1 MNELQI
7 TELNGQR
14 VLTTQQI
21 ADGYGTTNKV
31 ISNNFNNNRTRFEE
45 GKHFILLVGEYL
57 KEFLH
62 SQNLGTQNKIRKLY
76 LWTEKGALLHA
87 KSLGTDEAWDM
98 YDILVDTYFKVQEE
112 KQAPLTLDQ
121 QIALLAQGN
130 VNLNKKVEQIE
141 NSVLDLTDRFGL
153 PSNKAKVLQKKVA
166 SKVYMFTGGK
176 YSNAHK
182 KLGAKV
188 FREFYKDL
196 NNRFDVVKY
205 SDIPL
210 SRYDEATEY
219 LDMWQPSFN
228 TTLEIRGL
236 NSQTSFRN
244 TSSND

>member
-1 MNELQI
+1 MNQLITITQNENNDQVVSGRELHEFLGVKTPYTQWFKDMCKYGFI
-7 TELNGQR
+7 ENIDFVLVSEKSETNNPRNPFTTIINHALKLDMAKEISMIQRNEKGKQARQYFIEVEKELK
-14 VLTTQQI
+14 QQI
-21 ADGYGTTNKV
+21 LPQTP
-31 ISNNFNNNRTRFEE
+31 E
-45 GKHFILLVGEYL
+45 
-57 KEFLH
+57 
-62 SQNLGTQNKIRKLY
+62 
-76 LWTEKGALLHA
+76 
-87 KSLGTDEAWDM
+87 
-98 YDILVDTYFKVQEE
+98 
-112 KQAPLTLDQ
+112 Q

-236 NSQTSFRN
+236 NSQTSF
-244 TSSND
+244 DFEA

>member
-1 MNELQI
+1 M
-7 TELNGQR
+7 
-14 VLTTQQI
+14 TTQQI
-21 ADGYGTTNKV
+21 AEGYGTDSASITK
-31 ISNNFNNNRTRFEE
+31 NFNNNKSRFCE
-45 GKHFILLVGEYL
+45 GKHFFLLKGADL
-57 KEFLH
+57 KDFK
-62 SQNLGTQNKIRKLY
+62 SNIQNLDTVGKFANQLY

-112 KQAPLTLDQ
+112 KQLPQTPEQ

-236 NSQTSFRN
+236 NSQTSF
-244 TSSND
+244 DFEA

>member
-45 GKHFILLVGEYL
+45 GKHFVLLVGEYL

-62 SQNLGTQNKIRKLY
+62 SQNLGMQNKIRKLY

-112 KQAPLTLDQ
+112 KQLPQTPEQ

-236 NSQTSFRN
+236 NSQTSF
-244 TSSND
+244 DFEA

>member
-1 MNELQI
+1 MNQLITITQNENNEQVVSGRELHEFLGVKDHYTDWFKDMCKYGFTENIDFITLNELSEK
-7 TELNGQR
+7 TEGSRLVKRNIINHAIKLDMAKEISMIQR
-14 VLTTQQI
+14 
-21 ADGYGTTNKV
+21 N
-31 ISNNFNNNRTRFEE
+31 
-45 GKHFILLVGEYL
+45 
-57 KEFLH
+57 
-62 SQNLGTQNKIRKLY
+62 
-76 LWTEKGALLHA
+76 EKG
-87 KSLGTDEAWDM
+87 
-98 YDILVDTYFKVQEE
+98 
-112 KQAPLTLDQ
+112 KQARQYFIEVEKEHKQQLLPQTPEQ

-236 NSQTSFRN
+236 NSQTSF
-244 TSSND
+244 DFEA